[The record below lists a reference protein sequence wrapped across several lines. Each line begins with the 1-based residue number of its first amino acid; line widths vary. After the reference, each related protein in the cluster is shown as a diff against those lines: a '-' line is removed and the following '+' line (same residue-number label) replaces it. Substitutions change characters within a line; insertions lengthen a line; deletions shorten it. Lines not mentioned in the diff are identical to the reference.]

1 MLASHRH
8 SPITSKYPHSNTF
21 HRVDPVISYHPLV
34 LCSAS
39 SSSPPPS
46 SHRPM
51 LMVLEPVMREPGSI
65 GFSWLEIQRTKQS
78 LIQQLDLQTNQTT
91 GNDTLGDFGFYPR
104 QAECEHKCPELDAC
118 IGSNLWCDGRV
129 NCPSGYD
136 ESEVECGAAR
146 RLLELSSG
154 LYAALGCVAAACT
167 ACIIFCCFGMLKKRK
182 KAVPPPTVG
191 NNYHTA
197 NSLYGSS
204 AYFSSTNHSNTSSN
218 YNSINRT
225 LSKSHAG
232 SRSTLNGGTLKKKD
246 PKKMNGNGHSNH
258 HPSNNINHNNN
269 GDLYVDPDS

>member
-1 MLASHRH
+1 M
-8 SPITSKYPHSNTF
+8 I
-21 HRVDPVISYHPLV
+21 
-34 LCSAS
+34 
-39 SSSPPPS
+39 
-46 SHRPM
+46 
-51 LMVLEPVMREPGSI
+51 MVLEPVMREPGSI
-65 GFSWLEIQRTKQS
+65 GFSWLEIQRTKSS
-78 LIQQLDLQTNQTT
+78 LIQQLDLQPNSTAA
-91 GNDTLGDFGFYPR
+91 NDTLGDYGFFPR
-104 QAECEHKCPELDAC
+104 QAECEHRCPELDAC

-129 NCPSGYD
+129 NCPSGHD

-154 LYAALGCVAAACT
+154 FYAVLGCVAAACA

-182 KAVPPPTVG
+182 KVLPPTTAG

-225 LSKSHAG
+225 TLSKSHAG

-246 PKKMNGNGHSNH
+246 PKRLNGNGNQH
-258 HPSNNINHNNN
+258 NN
-269 GDLYVDPDS
+269 GDLYIDPDS

>member
-1 MLASHRH
+1 
-8 SPITSKYPHSNTF
+8 
-21 HRVDPVISYHPLV
+21 
-34 LCSAS
+34 
-39 SSSPPPS
+39 
-46 SHRPM
+46 
-51 LMVLEPVMREPGSI
+51 MVLEPVMREPGSI
-65 GFSWLEIQRTKQS
+65 GFSWLEIQRTKSS
-78 LIQQLDLQTNQTT
+78 LIQQMDLQTNLSAA
-91 GNDTLGDFGFYPR
+91 NDTLGDFGFFPR

-154 LYAALGCVAAACT
+154 LYAALGCVAAACA
-167 ACIIFCCFGMLKKRK
+167 ACIIFCCFGLLKKRK
-182 KAVPPPTVG
+182 KASPPTAVAPG

-204 AYFSSTNHSNTSSN
+204 AYFSSTNHSNASSN

-232 SRSTLNGGTLKKKD
+232 SRQTLNGGTLKKKD
-246 PKKMNGNGHSNH
+246 PKKLNGNG
-258 HPSNNINHNNN
+258 NHNHSHFNSNSHNN